1 MLDKQMRLEEL
12 LGREVTIRWFEGVT
26 LIQAV
31 CRQLLAHEGHH
42 DAFPTAA
49 EILLA
54 ADGTVATMHASGRT
68 AVRTAAQ
75 LLGRMLSEDVPV
87 RLRLIVAQATGAD
100 TAYPTLDEFSA
111 ALAYF
116 ERPDSNQVLRA
127 LFERA
132 MAAPARETAAAEAA
146 AAPVALPEEEYQDQ
160 SRKRTHLRL
169 VVGAA
174 VTAACVLAAWLGAS
188 AVDYS
193 RLGVAFTSLAGSSS
207 SGGSLTPAASR
218 TKSAEVGTAGGAAS
232 DARRGSGRPPERSA
246 TRTGARPAAKPPT
259 AERAAG
265 RVTAER
271 SASRKDSLQV
281 AALLPL
287 ATMSSSPIAP
297 AADYRPVFGET
308 VEVTA
313 SEASPE
319 DEVAA
324 NGARIF
330 TRADVGVV
338 PPRSVYPKLPSD
350 SMNPSEPDTRTVLE
364 LVIGTNGL
372 VERAKLRSIPRDIH
386 EFMLVSAAKAWIFEP
401 ATIDGAAVR
410 YRHQVRI
417 MLP

>member
-1 MLDKQMRLEEL
+1 MVDKQMRLEEL
-12 LGREVTIRWFEGVT
+12 LGRELTIRWFEGVA

-31 CRQLLAHEGHH
+31 CRQLAHEGHH
-42 DAFPTAA
+42 DTFPTAA

-54 ADGTVATMHASGRT
+54 ADGNVVATHASGRT

-75 LLGRMLSEDVPV
+75 LLARMSSEDVPV

-100 TAYPTLDEFSA
+100 TAFPTLEEFST

-116 ERPDSNQVLRA
+116 ERPDSTQLLRA

-132 MAAPARETAAAEAA
+132 MAAPVRQSSTEPAAV
-146 AAPVALPEEEYQDQ
+146 PLILPEEELQDR
-160 SRKRTHLRL
+160 SRTRTHLRL

-174 VTAACVLAAWLGAS
+174 VTAACVLAAWFGGS
-188 AVDYS
+188 AVGYS
-193 RLGVAFTSLAGSSS
+193 RLGVAFTALAGSGSS
-207 SGGSLTPAASR
+207 SPSRASSSPKAKA
-218 TKSAEVGTAGGAAS
+218 TAVGTVGGAAS
-232 DARRGSGRPPERSA
+232 DARRGAARTAERA
-246 TRTGARPAAKPPT
+246 VDRTGARPAAKPAA
-259 AERAAG
+259 AERATDRAAAA
-265 RVTAER
+265 RA
-271 SASRKDSLQV
+271 SSRKDSLQI

-287 ATMSSSPIAP
+287 NTTKAASPIAP
-297 AADYRPVFGET
+297 PAEYRPVFGET

-313 SEASPE
+313 SEAGPE
-319 DEVAA
+319 DEISAS
-324 NGARIF
+324 GARIF

-350 SMNPSEPDTRTVLE
+350 AVNGGEPDNRTILE

-401 ATIDGAAVR
+401 ATIDGLAVR

>member
-1 MLDKQMRLEEL
+1 MLEKQMRLEEM
-12 LGREVTIRWFEGVT
+12 LGRDVTIRWFEGVS

-31 CRQLLAHEGHH
+31 CRQLLAHEKHH

-54 ADGTVATMHASGRT
+54 ADGTVATLHASGRT

-75 LLGRMLSEDVPV
+75 LLSRMLSEDVPV

-100 TAYPTLDEFSA
+100 TAYPTVEEFSN

-116 ERPDSNQVLRA
+116 ERPDCSQVLRA

-132 MAAPARETAAAEAA
+132 MAAPARTNAAEPTAA
-146 AAPVALPEEEYQDQ
+146 PPLVAEEEFQD
-160 SRKRTHLRL
+160 RPRTRTHLRL

-174 VTAACVLAAWLGAS
+174 VTASCILAAWFGGS
-188 AVDYS
+188 AVGYS
-193 RLGVAFTSLAGSSS
+193 RLAVAFTTLAGSASS
-207 SGGSLTPAASR
+207 SPSR
-218 TKSAEVGTAGGAAS
+218 ESSSPKAKATAVGTVGGAAS
-232 DARRGSGRPPERSA
+232 DSRRGSARAPEHETA
-246 TRTGARPAAKPPT
+246 RTGARPAAKPAPG
-259 AERAAG
+259 ERTNERVAA
-265 RVTAER
+265 VR
-271 SASRKDSLQV
+271 SASRKDPLQV

-287 ATMSSSPIAP
+287 ATTGASPIAP
-297 AADYRPVFGET
+297 AAEYRPVFGET
-308 VEVTA
+308 IEVTA
-313 SEASPE
+313 SEAGAE
-319 DEVAA
+319 DEVTAT
-324 NGARIF
+324 GARIF
-330 TRADVGVV
+330 TRADAGVV

-350 SMNPSEPDTRTVLE
+350 SLNGSEPDNRTILE

-401 ATIDGAAVR
+401 ATIDGLAVR

>member
-31 CRQLLAHEGHH
+31 CRQLLAHDGRH

-54 ADGTVATMHASGRT
+54 ADGTVATTHASGRT

-132 MAAPARETAAAEAA
+132 MAAPARATAAAEAA
-146 AAPVALPEEEYQDQ
+146 AAPVALPEQEYQDQ
-160 SRKRTHLRL
+160 SRNRTHLRL

-193 RLGVAFTSLAGSSS
+193 RLGVAFTSLAGSGS
-207 SGGSLTPAASR
+207 SGGSREPAASR
-218 TKSAEVGTAGGAAS
+218 TKSAGVGTAGGAAS
-232 DARRGSGRPPERSA
+232 DARRGSARTPEHSA
-246 TRTGARPAAKPPT
+246 TRTSARPAAKPPA
-259 AERAAG
+259 AERVAA

-271 SASRKDSLQV
+271 SASRKDPLQV

-287 ATMSSSPIAP
+287 AMSSSPIAP
-297 AADYRPVFGET
+297 AAEYRPVFGET

-350 SMNPSEPDTRTVLE
+350 SQNPSEPDTRTVLE